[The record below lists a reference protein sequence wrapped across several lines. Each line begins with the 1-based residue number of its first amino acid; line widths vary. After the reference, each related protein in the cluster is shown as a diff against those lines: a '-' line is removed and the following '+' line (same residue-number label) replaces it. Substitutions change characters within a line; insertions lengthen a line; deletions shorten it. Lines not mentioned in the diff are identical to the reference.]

1 MTGFEMNEKY
11 ATADAALYLGLKP
24 GTLQIW
30 RCLKRTPAPAYIKMG
45 NRIYYLKKDLDA
57 YIESQRLEA
66 V

>member
-1 MTGFEMNEKY
+1 MTGFEMNEKLD
-11 ATADAALYLGLKP
+11 TTEAAEYLRLKP

-30 RCLKRTPAPAYIKMG
+30 RCLKRSPAPAYIKMG

-57 YIESQRLEA
+57 YIESQRVEA